1 MTLHGRLLI
10 IEQNAIAPG
19 PIAQDCEILSPF
31 DEAIMRF
38 WLAVAALN
46 GACAVVL
53 GAIGAHG
60 LGGNTTD
67 AARAIYA
74 TAVRY
79 HFIHSLALL
88 GTALFYPYFAVA
100 GRGWL
105 TIAGLAFLAGIL
117 LFCGGLYVF
126 SAMSI
131 AVGARLA
138 PVGGT
143 LFIIGWLA
151 LFAAAFTAPK
161 RR

>member
-1 MTLHGRLLI
+1 
-10 IEQNAIAPG
+10 
-19 PIAQDCEILSPF
+19 
-31 DEAIMRF
+31 MRF

-46 GACAVVL
+46 GGCAVVL

-60 LGGNTTD
+60 LGSGTTD

-79 HFIHSLALL
+79 HFIHALALL
-88 GTALFYPYFAVA
+88 GTALFYPRFAAA

-105 TIAGLAFLAGIL
+105 TVAGLAFLAGIV
-117 LFCGGLYVF
+117 LFCGGLYVY

-138 PVGGT
+138 PAGGI
-143 LFIIGWLA
+143 LFIVGWMA
-151 LFAAAFTAPK
+151 LLAAAFTAPK
-161 RR
+161 RRWDGAP

>member
-1 MTLHGRLLI
+1 
-10 IEQNAIAPG
+10 
-19 PIAQDCEILSPF
+19 
-31 DEAIMRF
+31 MRF

-60 LGGNTTD
+60 LGGDTTD

-79 HFIHSLALL
+79 HFIHALALL
-88 GTALFYPYFAVA
+88 GIAAAFPYFAGA

-105 TIAGLAFLAGIL
+105 TLAGLLFLVGIF

-126 SAMSI
+126 SAMNI

-138 PVGGT
+138 PVGGI
-143 LFIIGWLA
+143 LFIVGWLA